1 MKENDQ
7 SDYEKKL
14 NMIIEERLTKMESP
28 DYKFAAR
35 FSRRDY
41 LITAADP
48 IWQHRTIRCQNGEHK
63 HGY

>member
-41 LITAADP
+41 LITAAVVLVCLAVVLLGAY
-48 IWQHRTIRCQNGEHK
+48 IK
-63 HGY
+63 

>member
-41 LITAADP
+41 LITAAVVLVCFAVVLLGAY
-48 IWQHRTIRCQNGEHK
+48 IK
-63 HGY
+63 

>member
-14 NMIIEERLTKMESP
+14 NMIIKERLTKMESP

-41 LITAADP
+41 LITAAVVLVCLAVVLLGAY
-48 IWQHRTIRCQNGEHK
+48 IK
-63 HGY
+63 

>member
-41 LITAADP
+41 LITAA
-48 IWQHRTIRCQNGEHK
+48 IVLVCLAFVLLGAYIK
-63 HGY
+63 